1 MKRMPAESRGWSRLS
16 SVLQTWIHG
25 LVLLLS
31 AASYYGFVV
40 LFSLFCVTCSPPTN
54 PLGVETLQMS
64 RPLFYL
70 ISAVATVAA
79 LLPRYPKPR
88 LHPPENLLIQGQG

>member
-1 MKRMPAESRGWSRLS
+1 M
-16 SVLQTWIHG
+16 LQTWIHG

-54 PLGVETLQMS
+54 PLGVETLQIS

-70 ISAVATVAA
+70 ISAVTTVAA
-79 LLPRYPKPR
+79 LLPRYPKPH
-88 LHPPENLLIQGQG
+88 LHPPEYLLGLIS